1 MRNLAECTKIGGYFI
16 GTCYDGKSVFKMLK
30 SKSLGESVQIYDDET
45 KIWEVKKDYDY
56 ETFDDDITSVGY
68 KIEVYQESINKS
80 FPEYLVNFDF
90 LNRLMTNYGFE
101 LVPREEAQN
110 LGLPEGSGLFGELFN
125 EMLDEI
131 KKNKFK
137 KKEYGQAP
145 EMNAFER
152 KISFLNRYFVYKK
165 LRTVNAEKVVN
176 EMLEETFEERTFPQP
191 QPQPQPQPPLE
202 PQPKNVGKSGVK
214 KKNGQEVVTS
224 MQKKKPVKLARK
236 LVLVEAT
243 EAQDENAPQ
252 DVEEVIIIKPK
263 EKKGKKATKPK
274 LIIMDE

>member
-1 MRNLAECTKIGGYFI
+1 
-16 GTCYDGKSVFKMLK
+16 MLK
-30 SKSLGESVQIYDDET
+30 NKAVGEGISIIDGGT
-45 KIWEVKKDYDY
+45 KIWEVQKQYRNADLAND
-56 ETFDDDITSVGY
+56 SSCLGY
-68 KIEVYQESINKS
+68 KIDVYQESINKL

-101 LVPREEAQN
+101 LVPREEAQH

-176 EMLEETFEERTFPQP
+176 EMLEETFEERSFPQP
-191 QPQPQPQPPLE
+191 QP
-202 PQPKNVGKSGVK
+202 KNVSKSRVK
-214 KKNGQEVVTS
+214 KSGQEVVTS

-243 EAQDENAPQ
+243 EAQDEDAPQ
-252 DVEEVIIIKPK
+252 EVEEVIVIKP
-263 EKKGKKATKPK
+263 KGKKATKSKPK